1 MASLILLD
9 TSALLT
15 LRDDEHGADRVQ
27 HLLEQPQHCY
37 ACFLTRMEVLYRVW
51 KDENERAGRLAY
63 EQLKALL
70 LQWVEAS
77 EPLLQSAAG
86 IKACHALSL
95 ADAWIAASAQ
105 QIGATLLHKDP
116 EFRAI
121 AGLPQEWLG

>member
-1 MASLILLD
+1 MASLI
-9 TSALLT
+9 
-15 LRDDEHGADRVQ
+15 
-27 HLLEQPQHCY
+27 
-37 ACFLTRMEVLYRVW
+37 RMEVLYRVW

-63 EQLKALL
+63 EQLKALP

-86 IKACHALSL
+86 VKACHVLPL

-105 QIGATLLHKDP
+105 QIGATLLQKDP

-121 AGLPQEWLG
+121 AGLPQEWPG